1 MGKHVRTDDGRLLL
15 AEEWG
20 NPAGTPVLLLHGT
33 PGSRLGTALP
43 DLPAHH
49 PDLRFFAY
57 DRPGYGGSDRHPGR
71 RVADAARDAAAVAD
85 ALGIER
91 FAVVGRSGGA
101 PHALACAAL
110 LPERVR
116 AAAALVSIAPR
127 DADGLDWF
135 AGMTPFNVREY
146 GLAAE
151 SPELLDADLAARAA
165 AIRQDPERL
174 VEDLRAELSDHDLP
188 VVSDPA
194 VRATL
199 LLSAPRTTAGP
210 TTASPSPAPG
220 ASTSPPSPPPSC
232 SGTAWTTPSR
242 HPPTPAG
249 WPAGSPERAS
259 NSSRTRATSPPS
271 TPCRPS
277 WSGYGTRNTCKAW
290 KVKQARKVRRAAADR
305 RSSGRP

>member
-43 DLPAHH
+43 DLPERR
-49 PDLRFFAY
+49 PDVRFFAY

-127 DADGLDWF
+127 DAAGLDWF
-135 AGMTPFNVREY
+135 AGMTPFNVREF

-151 SPELLDADLAARAA
+151 APELLDADLAARAA

-199 LLSAPRTTAGP
+199 LRSYREALGTTHHGWTDDCLAFTRPWGFDVSAVTAPVLLWHGLDD
-210 TTASPSPAPG
+210 AFSPPAHTRWLADRIPG
-220 ASTSPPSPPPSC
+220 ATLELVPDA
-232 SGTAWTTPSR
+232 GHFAAQYAL
-242 HPPTPAG
+242 PAVLE
-249 WPAGSPERAS
+249 WL
-259 NSSRTRATSPPS
+259 
-271 TPCRPS
+271 
-277 WSGYGTRNTCKAW
+277 
-290 KVKQARKVRRAAADR
+290 AR
-305 RSSGRP
+305 

>member
-43 DLPAHH
+43 DLPERR

-71 RVADAARDAAAVAD
+71 RVADAAGDAAAVAD
-85 ALGIER
+85 ALGIDR

-127 DADGLDWF
+127 DAAGLDWF
-135 AGMTPFNVREY
+135 AGMTPFNVREF
-146 GLAAE
+146 GLADEA
-151 SPELLDADLAARAA
+151 PELLDADLAARAA
-165 AIRQDPERL
+165 AIRRDPERL

-188 VVSDPA
+188 IVSDPA

-199 LLSAPRTTAGP
+199 LRSYREALGATHHGWTDDSLAFTRPWGFDVSAVTAPVLLWHGLDD
-210 TTASPSPAPG
+210 AFSPPAHTRWLAGRIPG
-220 ASTSPPSPPPSC
+220 ATLELVPDA
-232 SGTAWTTPSR
+232 GHFAAQYAL
-242 HPPTPAG
+242 PAVLE
-249 WPAGSPERAS
+249 WLRERGSQE
-259 NSSRTRATSPPS
+259 
-271 TPCRPS
+271 
-277 WSGYGTRNTCKAW
+277 GG
-290 KVKQARKVRRAAADR
+290 
-305 RSSGRP
+305 GR

>member
-1 MGKHVRTDDGRLLL
+1 MGKHVRTADGRLLL

-43 DLPAHH
+43 DLPERR

-85 ALGIER
+85 ALGVDR

-110 LPERVR
+110 LPERVL

-127 DADGLDWF
+127 DAAGLDWF
-135 AGMTPFNVREY
+135 GGMTPFNVREF
-146 GLAAE
+146 GLATEA
-151 SPELLDADLAARAA
+151 PERLDADLAARAA
-165 AIRQDPERL
+165 AIRKDPERL

-199 LLSAPRTTAGP
+199 LRAYREALGTTHHGWTDDCLAFTHPWGFDVSAITTPVLLWHGLDDAF
-210 TTASPSPAPG
+210 
-220 ASTSPPSPPPSC
+220 SPPDHTRWLAATIPDATLELVPAAGHFAAQYALPS
-232 SGTAWTTPSR
+232 
-242 HPPTPAG
+242 
-249 WPAGSPERAS
+249 
-259 NSSRTRATSPPS
+259 
-271 TPCRPS
+271 
-277 WSGYGTRNTCKAW
+277 
-290 KVKQARKVRRAAADR
+290 VLDR
-305 RSSGRP
+305 LLR